1 MKKKTAAAAPEAI
14 ALDSL
19 PGYAIRKLQ
28 QIAVAIFLQE
38 AEAHGITPV
47 QFAALQ
53 AVNNT
58 PEVDQRTLAR
68 TIGLDTSTT
77 AGVVDRL
84 ETRGLMLRSA
94 SEQDRRVRLLTLTE
108 EGRALLRE
116 VVPAMQQ
123 AQRRILEP
131 LNAKEQAQF
140 MALLMRIVEG
150 NGEHSRAPGLGK
162 G

>member
-47 QFAALQ
+47 Q
-53 AVNNT
+53 
-58 PEVDQRTLAR
+58 
-68 TIGLDTSTT
+68 STT